1 MRSSR
6 GDKRVWWIVRRAARA
21 VPRVRGVRGAAG
33 AARTASRP
41 RCGSCVRAR
50 SGSCGRAG
58 ARPIPRWPGYDF
70 NLKAELCRLCASEV
84 LWSGHRFCV
93 WFCRPCHGAVREAN
107 ERLGRVRDPGGSALG
122 ARRSAG
128 QPPPGAAQGTRRVTD
143 LVGFMTGLA
152 GRMEALERWRAGRV
166 AGLLVE
172 KGLTSPSPL
181 DTYLDVASR
190 GTRDRRR
197 LVELLVST
205 LAA

>member
-6 GDKRVWWIVRRAARA
+6 ETSVSHLLPQEELERFLVCGECGELRERPDGDPPALRQLCSCEKREL
-21 VPRVRGVRGAAG
+21 
-33 AARTASRP
+33 
-41 RCGSCVRAR
+41 
-50 SGSCGRAG
+50 RAG
-58 ARPIPRWPGYDF
+58 GGRPIPRWPGYDF
-70 NLKAELCRLCASEV
+70 NLKAELCRLCAADV
-84 LWSGHRFCV
+84 LRSGHRFSV
-93 WFCRPCHGAVREAN
+93 WFCHPCHGAVRDAN
-107 ERLGRVRDPGGSALG
+107 DRLGRYLIPVGRHSVH
-122 ARRSAG
+122 AG
-128 QPPPGAAQGTRRVTD
+128 VLVNPRQGLHTVTRQVTD
-143 LVGFMTGLA
+143 LVGFMTDLA
-152 GRMEALERWRAGRV
+152 GRMDALEGWRADRV